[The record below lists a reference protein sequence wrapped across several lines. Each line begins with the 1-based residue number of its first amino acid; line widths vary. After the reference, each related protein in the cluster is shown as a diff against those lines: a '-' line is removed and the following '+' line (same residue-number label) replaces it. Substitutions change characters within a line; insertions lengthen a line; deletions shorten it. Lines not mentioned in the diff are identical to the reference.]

1 MPASPSVFIR
11 PGYVRIPDLTG
22 QPLSVREL
30 RQGHRHQSSACGGW
44 FAWHFTR
51 TGRRPAEKIIVG
63 TDPLDRGRGRCGT
76 TATMRVMSNPAT
88 PHPSLQGLF
97 LTGLLTLLPI
107 WLTWVVVKF
116 VFVLLSD
123 VSKPLVEPISRQIA
137 QDFPGAAPWFTG
149 VWIQNVIALV
159 ATLLV
164 IVLVGFLTRR
174 VVGQTLLRWFESLIR
189 RVPLASTIYTS
200 ARQLLDILQTK
211 PGSTQRVVLIDF
223 PHRDMKSVGLV
234 TRVMREQDTGREL
247 AAVYVPTT
255 PNPTSGYLEIVPVE
269 LLTPTDWSVDQAMS
283 FIISGG
289 AVAPDAMPFTRSG
302 DRRA

>member
-1 MPASPSVFIR
+1 MPPDPASR
-11 PGYVRIPDLTG
+11 
-22 QPLSVREL
+22 
-30 RQGHRHQSSACGGW
+30 
-44 FAWHFTR
+44 
-51 TGRRPAEKIIVG
+51 
-63 TDPLDRGRGRCGT
+63 
-76 TATMRVMSNPAT
+76 
-88 PHPSLQGLF
+88 PSLQRLF

-123 VSKPLVEPISRQIA
+123 ISKPFVGPASHQIA
-137 QDFPGAAPWFTG
+137 ASFPQALGWFNAQW
-149 VWIQNVIALV
+149 VQNTIALA
-159 ATLLV
+159 ATLLAILAV
-164 IVLVGFLTRR
+164 GVLARR
-174 VVGQTLLRWFESLIR
+174 VIGQQLLRWFELLVLRI
-189 RVPLASTIYTS
+189 PLASTIYTS

-234 TRVMREQDTGREL
+234 TRVIREEGTGREL

-269 LLTPTDWSVDQAMS
+269 LLTPTDWTVDQAMS

-289 AVAPDAMPFTRSG
+289 AVSPESMPFTRAG
-302 DRRA
+302 ER